1 MIKGRM
7 YCLDEVLKTGEGTES
22 HFLLVAD
29 GEAGYEISFGRNRK
43 LHVSSECYF
52 VALTQDKYTL
62 DKITFDGGMC
72 DYLKVL
78 RDRNIVY
85 EIPKSLPA
93 SINRMYSRFECAVG
107 DTWWSRSVHGFFGVN
122 GYAITDVGYIG
133 DDRYE
138 NYEICFCI
146 NPGSFHVGEHIIKMM
161 SGIEVPKDF
170 FIEKLL
176 EEVVHVEEGGAL
188 VNLLKE
194 AGVWRH
200 IEQIQFVTDDEEEEV
215 TNEGPFKETVG

>member
-1 MIKGRM
+1 MIKGRL
-7 YCLDEVLKTGEGTES
+7 YCLDKVLKTGDGTES
-22 HFLLVAD
+22 SYLLVAD

-62 DKITFDGGMC
+62 DKITFDRGMC

-146 NPGSFHVGEHIIKMM
+146 NPGSFHVGEHTIKMM

-215 TNEGPFKETVG
+215 TNEGHFKETVG